1 MGVIQTN
8 PGSPL
13 TISGASGGKVYA
25 YNALDGVT
33 PTLVAPANPAR
44 QTLIFH
50 NPGAVDIFIFPAKA
64 YTTYN
69 GASPAVL
76 TPSTAALGGGFRI
89 YANGGTLQITGEC
102 QGQWQAL
109 AASGS
114 GNPLTVM
121 DSNV

>member
-1 MGVIQTN
+1 MGIIQTN

-13 TISGASGGKVYA
+13 TIGGASGGKVYA
-25 YNALDGVT
+25 YNAIDTT
-33 PTLVAPANPAR
+33 PGLVAPANPQR

-50 NPGAVDIFIFPAKA
+50 NPGTVDVVIFPATA
-64 YTTYN
+64 FIAYN
-69 GASPAVL
+69 GSSPSTL
-76 TPSTAALGGGFRI
+76 TPTASVLGGGFRV

-109 AASGS
+109 SVSGT

-121 DSNV
+121 DSNL